1 MSSKDVIRAWKNEE
15 YLASLSPAE
24 VAALPQNPAG
34 NIELRSHRNTRGVTH
49 LIFCTTSI
57 VIECSASNCA

>member
-24 VAALPQNPAG
+24 VSALPENPAG
-34 NIELRSHRNTRGVTH
+34 NIDLRSYRNTRAVTVFH
-49 LIFCTTSI
+49 LCNSI

>member
-1 MSSKDVIRAWKNEE
+1 MSCKDVIRAWKNED

-24 VAALPQNPAG
+24 VSALPANPAG
-34 NIELRSHRNTRGVTH
+34 NIEFRSHQNTRSVTVLH
-49 LIFCTTSI
+49 LCNSI